1 MAEEIVKMSS
11 KGQLVV
17 PKSIREQEG
26 FEDSDRFIA
35 VPVED
40 GVVFKKIDIDVKKE
54 YEELTEEMR
63 NRMEEKGLSEDEVEE
78 AVEWAKERR

>member
-1 MAEEIVKMSS
+1 MAEEIVRMSS

-17 PKSIREQEG
+17 PKEIREQEG

-40 GVVFKKIDIDVKKE
+40 GVVFKKIDIDVKEK
-54 YEELTEEMR
+54 YEDLTESLRSRIEQ
-63 NRMEEKGLSEDEVEE
+63 KGLSEDEVEE
-78 AVEWAKERR
+78 AVEWAREQR

>member
-1 MAEEIVKMSS
+1 
-11 KGQLVV
+11 
-17 PKSIREQEG
+17 
-26 FEDSDRFIA
+26 

-63 NRMEEKGLSEDEVEE
+63 DKMEQKGLSEDEVEE

>member
-1 MAEEIVKMSS
+1 MTEEIVKMSS

-17 PKSIREQEG
+17 PKKIREQEG
-26 FEDSDRFIA
+26 FKDSDRFIA

-63 NRMEEKGLSEDEVEE
+63 NKMEQRGLSEDEVEE
-78 AVEWAKERR
+78 AIEWAKERR